1 MVDLEETS
9 RSRGGWVSARLPF
22 LSRLNDNEMN
32 KEGGGPL
39 RSVEGLGITVLRVVV
54 GIVFIAH
61 GGQKLFVYHFAGV
74 ARNFA
79 ALGIPLP
86 EPAAV
91 AVTLLEFLGGLLLV
105 AGLFTRW
112 TALLLACDMAVALLA
127 AHIKHGFWA
136 PYGIE
141 YPLVLLAVNVA
152 LALNG
157 PGAAALDQKL
167 SRNRIFP

>member
-1 MVDLEETS
+1 M
-9 RSRGGWVSARLPF
+9 
-22 LSRLNDNEMN
+22 
-32 KEGGGPL
+32 
-39 RSVEGLGITVLRVVV
+39 RSVEGLGMTVLRVVV

-86 EPAAV
+86 DVAAPI
-91 AVTLLEFLGGLLLV
+91 VTLLEFLGGLLLV
-105 AGLFTRW
+105 LGLFTRW

-127 AHIKHGFWA
+127 AHVKHGFWA

-141 YPLVLLAVNVA
+141 YPLILLAGTVA
-152 LALNG
+152 LAFNG
-157 PGAAALDQKL
+157 PGPAALDQRL